1 VSAAIDLPADELEA
15 AAHDLED
22 ADPEA
27 ILAWTYQRF
36 RRVAIVTSLQ
46 AGTIVLIDMASR
58 LRSEVEVITLD
69 TGRLP
74 QETHDLIDEVRRR
87 FRVRLQIL
95 APDPGEVRSMTG
107 EHGTNLFHLSPEL
120 RNLCCDVR
128 KTRPLARALA
138 GHDAWV
144 TGLRR
149 GQASTRRD
157 TPVIARD
164 EVHGGIAKVAP
175 LARWTNEDVRHH
187 VRAHDLPSHALYA
200 RGYTSIGCAPCT
212 RATRPGEDE
221 RAGRWWWEGD
231 APKECGLHNAPWR
244 VGAGASA
251 APRSHTG
258 GLITAPGAVR

>member
-1 VSAAIDLPADELEA
+1 MTAAIDLPADELETA
-15 AAHDLED
+15 ARDLEE
-22 ADPEA
+22 AAPEA
-27 ILAWTYQRF
+27 ILAWTYARF
-36 RRVAIVTSLQ
+36 RRVAVVTSLQ

-58 LRSEVEVITLD
+58 LTPEVDVVTLD

-87 FRVRLQIL
+87 FRVRLRVL
-95 APDPGEVRSMTG
+95 SPDPADVADMTG
-107 EHGTNLFHLSPEL
+107 EHGTNLFYLSPEL

-138 GHDAWV
+138 GYDAWV

-149 GQASTRRD
+149 GQASSRRA
-157 TPVIARD
+157 TPVVARD
-164 EVHGGIAKVAP
+164 PVHGGIAKVSP
-175 LARWTNEDVRHH
+175 LARWTNEDVRDH

-212 RATRPGEDE
+212 RSTRAGEDE

-231 APKECGLHNAPWR
+231 SNKECGLHAAPWR
-244 VGAGASA
+244 TGAGAS
-251 APRSHTG
+251 
-258 GLITAPGAVR
+258 PGAFTTARETG